1 MHLKNNL
8 VMGSTVHR
16 DYSSEYK
23 KIGDKLTIRKPV
35 RFKVSDGKTRVPQ
48 DVLESST
55 DITMD
60 QQKHVS
66 WSFSSKD
73 LTLTIED
80 YAERYIKPA
89 MISLANAV
97 DVALHGLYPQI
108 FNCVG
113 IPGTI
118 PTTIAQLEAATE
130 LLDICSVPEEDRCA
144 VLDPRAYKR
153 MLPDLRKLFIPRTIE
168 SVLRRGHMGDI
179 DGLSVYRSQNV
190 QTHTS
195 GDYAGAVQ
203 VNGALTTG
211 ADTISLKTFTQAAP
225 TVKAG
230 DVFTVAASNRVNAV
244 TYANQPEL
252 MQFVVEADKT
262 GAANAIANVDIAPV
276 VYDGSGATGVW
287 QNVSAMPANNALV
300 TFHGADNQDSL
311 QNLVFHKN
319 ALALVIAPLEMP
331 DEWGYTAQADGF
343 AVRIVK
349 QYDIDEDDEV
359 IRCDVLFG
367 VKAIYPELACRLTG

>member
-1 MHLKNNL
+1 MDFAYTAYTEDKKL
-8 VMGSTVHR
+8 VRG
-16 DYSSEYK
+16 
-23 KIGDKLTIRKPV
+23 
-35 RFKVSDGKTRVPQ
+35 KVS
-48 DVLESST
+48 
-55 DITMD
+55 
-60 QQKHVS
+60 
-66 WSFSSKD
+66 
-73 LTLTIED
+73 
-80 YAERYIKPA
+80 
-89 MISLANAV
+89 
-97 DVALHGLYPQI
+97 ALSE
-108 FNCVG
+108 
-113 IPGTI
+113 
-118 PTTIAQLEAATE
+118 EAATE